1 MTPLIDVLLR
11 SSVPLAC
18 GLLFDACLTRRP
30 AALRHCILAVSIA
43 AAVAVLPLSAVLP
56 HWTVELPGPV
66 APAAVA
72 TSGAIP
78 ATAAPAIE
86 SRGATPLASARVP
99 VDTAPAEPPRALVPA
114 IWAGGTAVAVVA
126 LTVALIRLRRLTRR
140 GTVVRDTDWTDVTAA
155 IAASLGIRRPV
166 VLVQTSSAELLA
178 TWGAWRPRILLP
190 PHAREWSDERL
201 RVVLHHELA
210 HIARHDWL
218 VQIAA
223 EAIRAVLW
231 FNPLAW
237 IACTQLRRASEQA
250 CDDAVL
256 LQGVAPRTYATHLID
271 LARHCRAVQPYRR
284 TAVPMA
290 HPSTL
295 ERRIV
300 AMLNPRLNR
309 QAVSRPAVIAI
320 GVLLLGVTI
329 PTSVIRAGQEAPR
342 VLSGSVYDP
351 SGAVM
356 PGVAVTLEDANQQT
370 QTATTNSSGRFQF
383 GARPAGKYKLSTAL
397 PGFKA
402 LNQEFELRS
411 ARDWDRAI
419 TMQVGTLSET
429 ITVQSTRITEPAT
442 STQPRGPA
450 PLRVGGNIKA
460 PRKLADVKPVYPDS
474 MRAAGREG
482 VVSLDAVIGA
492 DGNVSSVR
500 VLGADVH
507 PDFAIAA
514 VDAVRQWRFSPTLLN
529 GKAIEVVMTVTVTF
543 NLAQ

>member
-1 MTPLIDVLLR
+1 MTIVDVLLR

-18 GLLFDACLTRRP
+18 GLLFDICLRGRP
-30 AALRHCILAVSIA
+30 AALRHSILAASIA
-43 AAVAVLPLSAVLP
+43 AAALVLPLSMVLPPWTIAMPAPAAASTGPTSQPASAPGAPATAPTAATSLVSAFQAVNALPIEPRPAVLP
-56 HWTVELPGPV
+56 SLWAAGTAL
-66 APAAVA
+66 AATILAVA
-72 TSGAIP
+72 
-78 ATAAPAIE
+78 
-86 SRGATPLASARVP
+86 
-99 VDTAPAEPPRALVPA
+99 LV
-114 IWAGGTAVAVVA
+114 
-126 LTVALIRLRRLTRR
+126 RLRRMTQR
-140 GTVVRDTDWTDVTAA
+140 GTVVRDAQWTNVTAS
-155 IAASLGIRRPV
+155 IAASLEITRPV

-178 TWGAWRPRILLP
+178 TWGARRPRVLLP
-190 PHAREWSDERL
+190 SHARRWSDERL

-237 IACTQLRRASEQA
+237 IACRRLRRASEQA

-256 LQGVAPRTYATHLID
+256 RQGVPARTYATHLIE
-271 LARHCRAVQPYRR
+271 LARHCRVVQPSRL

-309 QAVSRPAVIAI
+309 HAVTRRAAIAI
-320 GVLLLGVTI
+320 GVLLFAVTI
-329 PTSVIRAGQEAPR
+329 PASVIRAGQEAPR
-342 VLSGSVYDP
+342 VLSGAIYDA
-351 SGAVM
+351 SGGVL
-356 PGVAVTLEDANQQT
+356 PGVAVTIEDANEKKE
-370 QTATTNSSGRFQF
+370 TATTNATGRFEF
-383 GARPAGKYKLSTAL
+383 GAKPAGKYKLSTSLAGFRAL
-397 PGFKA
+397 K
-402 LNQEFELRS
+402 QEFELRNPQ
-411 ARDWDRAI
+411 DWDRAI

-429 ITVQSTRITEPAT
+429 ITVRSTRITDPAAT
-442 STQPRGPA
+442 AQPRGAA
-450 PLRVGGNIKA
+450 PVRIGGNIKA
-460 PRKLADVKPVYPDS
+460 PNKLQDVRPVYPDS

-482 VVSLDAVIGA
+482 VVPLDAVIGV
-492 DGNVSSVR
+492 DGSVSAVR
-500 VLGADVH
+500 VLSADVH